1 MNPQE
6 IFSASK
12 PATVPP
18 PPPIG
23 DDVFAP
29 LEPVSAITP
38 GDKEQGNEAALSA
51 TTAGDTTSIPPSSNS
66 TAVAATS
73 VKATPESVSQIITS
87 LPVTNAVDVVD
98 PPVTA
103 TMPGS
108 DQEATNLQVAS
119 EIASSQ
125 QLVDTP
131 NSSQTSSSPAPSV
144 ANTNSKLPPSIMV
157 VIYLAVFMLIG
168 VGVFALWYQQ
178 YRKISSLNQELNQ
191 VIAERNS
198 LTTQLEQ
205 ARQDLV
211 LSERKPIFLAEGGDF
226 SFYQNIPN
234 LVVNPIKQGAVLKF
248 GEVAEDKPVNGFVMK
263 IEGAQT
269 NGMALDDIV
278 NQEMAVKVPGATRGD
293 KQDEG
298 TKCYRSDSGENCYI
312 SDKIGFSYVERGND
326 YWKVV
331 YFLRNDAHAT
341 YYLRIEFAP
350 QGRTEANQDEYGR
363 IGGQILSSVKI
374 YRQQ

>member
-29 LEPVSAITP
+29 LESAPAITP
-38 GDKEQGNEAALSA
+38 AAKEQGNEAVLSA
-51 TTAGDTTSIPPSSNS
+51 TTTGDTTSIPPSSNS

-73 VKATPESVSQIITS
+73 VKATPESASQIITS
-87 LPVTNAVDVVD
+87 LSATNATDAAV
-98 PPVTA
+98 PPVA
-103 TMPGS
+103 TTTPSS
-108 DQEATNLQVAS
+108 DQEAGTLPVPP
-119 EIASSQ
+119 ETVSSQ
-125 QLVDTP
+125 QSVNTAS
-131 NSSQTSSSPAPSV
+131 SSQTPSPPTLLA

-191 VIAERNS
+191 IIAERNS

>member
-278 NQEMAVKVPGATRGD
+278 NQEMAVKVPGATTRSGFR
-293 KQDEG
+293 EG
-298 TKCYRSDSGENCYI
+298 QEAEAAPEVACVHSKPNL
-312 SDKIGFSYVERGND
+312 
-326 YWKVV
+326 VV
-331 YFLRNDAHAT
+331 LVLAEWLN
-341 YYLRIEFAP
+341 YYAP
-350 QGRTEANQDEYGR
+350 Q
-363 IGGQILSSVKI
+363 
-374 YRQQ
+374 

>member
-29 LEPVSAITP
+29 LEPAPTITP
-38 GDKEQGNEAALSA
+38 AAKEQGNEAALSA
-51 TTAGDTTSIPPSSNS
+51 ATADDMMSAPPSSNS
-66 TAVAATS
+66 MAVAATS
-73 VKATPESVSQIITS
+73 VKATPESASQIITS
-87 LPVTNAVDVVD
+87 LSATNATDAAVPLV
-98 PPVTA
+98 A
-103 TMPGS
+103 TTTPSS
-108 DQEATNLQVAS
+108 DQEAGTLSVTPETVAS
-119 EIASSQ
+119 QQPVNTAS
-125 QLVDTP
+125 
-131 NSSQTSSSPAPSV
+131 SSQTSSPPTPLA

-157 VIYLAVFMLIG
+157 IIYLAVFMLIG